1 MDKYISALEKLINDT
16 SSFDLQQIEFTNL
29 IEFMLENIG
38 NTNPY
43 IRDSLIYAGFCELIL
58 NEKVTIDQTI
68 SILRTCIDDQH
79 LYLNIHMPEK
89 NDAVFVRSFSALV
102 IDLILIKDI
111 ENRALPQDLIIKTL
125 ERGSNYLNF
134 ESDYRGYVSEKG
146 WAHSV
151 AHGSDL
157 LTRVISHPLSDE
169 IISISDC
176 LNTIKKC
183 LSTDY
188 AYIDDED
195 ERILA
200 IIDVLFEKGLSDE
213 NLKAW
218 LINLHIFE
226 ENDELKKYRIQ
237 WNIKKFTLTLY
248 RHLLKM
254 QISKETS
261 KWIYST
267 YISNKPEQNTC

>member
-1 MDKYISALEKLINDT
+1 MKYLDKYISALENLTNNSSSYDLPKNELTELIK
-16 SSFDLQQIEFTNL
+16 
-29 IEFMLENIG
+29 FMIENIG
-38 NTNPY
+38 NTNSY
-43 IRDSLIYAGFCELIL
+43 IRDSLIYAGFCELII
-58 NEKVTIDQTI
+58 NEKITLEQSI
-68 SILRTCIDDQH
+68 SILKTCIDEQH
-79 LYLNIHMPEK
+79 LYLNIHTLEK
-89 NDAVFVRSFSALV
+89 NDDVFVRSFSVLV

-111 ENRALPQDLIIKTL
+111 ELRRLPNDLIIEAL
-125 ERGSNYLNF
+125 EKGGNYLNF
-134 ESDYRGYVSEKG
+134 ETDYRGYVSEKG

-157 LTRVISHPLSDE
+157 LTRVILHPLSDE
-169 IISISDC
+169 VVSISHC

-200 IIDVLFEKGLSDE
+200 VIDALFVKGLSDE
-213 NLKAW
+213 DLKVW
-218 LINLHIFE
+218 LMNLHDVE

-248 RHLLKM
+248 TYLLR
-254 QISKETS
+254 IPTCTETS
-261 KWIYST
+261 DWIYTT
-267 YISNKPEQNTC
+267 YISNKIE

>member
-1 MDKYISALEKLINDT
+1 MDKYIFALENLIND
-16 SSFDLQQIEFTNL
+16 SSYDLQQIELTNL

-43 IRDSLIYAGFCELIL
+43 IRDSLIYAGFCRLIL
-58 NEKVTIDQTI
+58 NEKVTLNQTA

-79 LYLNIHMPEK
+79 LYFNIHTQEE

-111 ENRALPQDLIIKTL
+111 ENRALPQDLIIETL

-134 ESDYRGYVSEKG
+134 ETDYRGYVSEKG

-169 IISISDC
+169 IISISNC

-200 IIDVLFEKGLSDE
+200 VIDALFVKGLSDE
-213 NLKAW
+213 DLKVW
-218 LINLHIFE
+218 VINLHIFE
-226 ENDELKKYRIQ
+226 GNNALKKYRIQ

-248 RHLLKM
+248 THLLRI
-254 QISKETS
+254 QRCPETS
-261 KWIYST
+261 NWIYST
-267 YISNKPEQNTC
+267 YISNKTEQNV

>member
-1 MDKYISALEKLINDT
+1 MNKYITVLENLIND
-16 SSFDLQQIEFTNL
+16 SSYDLQQIELTNL

-58 NEKVTIDQTI
+58 NEKITLDHTI
-68 SILRTCIDDQH
+68 SILKTCIDEQH
-79 LYLNIHMPEK
+79 LYLNIHMFEK

-111 ENRALPQDLIIKTL
+111 ENRALPQDLIIETL
-125 ERGSNYLNF
+125 KKGGNYLNF
-134 ESDYRGYVSEKG
+134 ETDYRGYVSKKG

-169 IISISDC
+169 IISISNC
-176 LNTIKKC
+176 LSTIKKC
-183 LSTDY
+183 LHTDY

-195 ERILA
+195 ERIMA
-200 IIDVLFEKGLSDE
+200 VIDTLVEKELSDE
-213 NLKAW
+213 NLKIW
-218 LINLHIFE
+218 LMNLHIFD

-248 RHLLKM
+248 THLLRL
-254 QISKETS
+254 QICQETS
-261 KWIYST
+261 NWIYST
-267 YISNKPEQNTC
+267 YILNKIE